1 MKRRQERGLSAQREA
16 RCARSK
22 RERGVTLIELTVAIT
37 LVAALALGMLMAMRA
52 GLITLEKTDARLD
65 SNRRVMGARRILLSQ
80 LGGVM
85 PVTGAVQRRR
95 PRPCVQREQPDIASG
110 VELFHVGRRARRSPH
125 RRIPGDSGR
134 RRNRAADRQRGS
146 LHRPVEHRAVLRQR
160 HFCRRQSPAGF
171 VCAGRSP
178 RLLPF
183 CVSRDRSRF
192 PDTGELGSRVEQD
205 RIFPSAV
212 RVEMAQAATDRA
224 TLPLLS
230 ATVPIHV
237 TRDVQGVYLDALQ

>member
-1 MKRRQERGLSAQREA
+1 MKRRRERGLSAQREA

-52 GLITLEKTDARLD
+52 GLITLEKTDVRLD

-85 PVTGAVQRRR
+85 PVTGACSGGGRVPVFNGNSQTLHLVSSYSMLEGARGA
-95 PRPCVQREQPDIASG
+95 PRI
-110 VELFHVGRRARRSPH
+110 VEFQV
-125 RRIPGDSGR
+125 IPGD
-134 RRNRAADRQRGS
+134 
-146 LHRPVEHRAVLRQR
+146 
-160 HFCRRQSPAGF
+160 AGT
-171 VCAGRSP
+171 V
-178 RLLPF
+178 RLIVNEALYTGPSSIAPF
-183 CVSRDRSRF
+183 CDNGIFVEGKARPDSFVVADHLAYCRF
-192 PDTGELGSRVEQD
+192 VYQETVPDSPIPGDWVPVWNKTNL
-205 RIFPSAV
+205 PAAV